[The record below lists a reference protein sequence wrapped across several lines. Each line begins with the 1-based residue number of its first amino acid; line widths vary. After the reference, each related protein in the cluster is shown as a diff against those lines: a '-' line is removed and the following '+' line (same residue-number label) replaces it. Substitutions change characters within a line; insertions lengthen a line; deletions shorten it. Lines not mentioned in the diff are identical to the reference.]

1 MKKKSKKNLHADYQ
15 SASFKKF
22 VSDYKE
28 GMFQDMSRDGAY
40 IMPHF
45 KETWDY
51 IEECLEEDDRY
62 INLLIPF
69 MTFYL
74 NLILLEEDKEERK
87 KHIWGVWYYLKLD
100 EPLFKYRFKEES
112 EKLVQHVDRLVLK
125 MIRDEYPAF
134 LKWLHY
140 YK

>member
-1 MKKKSKKNLHADYQ
+1 MKKKTKKNLHVDYR
-15 SASFKKF
+15 SESFKKF

-74 NLILLEEDKEERK
+74 NLILLDDDKEERK

-100 EPLFKYRFKEES
+100 EPLFNYRFKEES
-112 EKLVQHVDRLVLK
+112 EKLVQHVDSLVLK
-125 MIRDEYPAF
+125 MIRDEYPDF